1 MPRLPPASCS
11 PSCLI
16 CPFPAPIHR
25 MDTPLDSLESVPSA
39 SPLCQAI
46 TRPSSWACICRLLL
60 FPACARR
67 RVRLPGAEK
76 EPGSSALHQHGPP
89 RCAGSLLHILLVNLC
104 FLSSHRLVRN
114 LFTTFFALAAHRTYP
129 RRWVG
134 LGAGI
139 AQQQT
144 SPSGCTRPS
153 FLPLIS
159 FFVSRACLNLL
170 SFLFPPI
177 VAAIAWSHASRRLL
191 MVGLYLALISLF
203 LLPKLRAT

>member
-1 MPRLPPASCS
+1 
-11 PSCLI
+11 
-16 CPFPAPIHR
+16 

-89 RCAGSLLHILLVNLC
+89 RCAGSLLHILLVNMC

-114 LFTTFFALAAHRTYP
+114 LFPSFLHSRLIGLIHVAGLVLALALLSNNLH
-129 RRWVG
+129 
-134 LGAGI
+134 
-139 AQQQT
+139 
-144 SPSGCTRPS
+144 SGCTRPP

-170 SFLFPPI
+170 SFLFPQI

>member
-114 LFTTFFALAAHRTYP
+114 LFTSFLHSRLIGLIHVAGLVLALA
-129 RRWVG
+129 
-134 LGAGI
+134 
-139 AQQQT
+139 
-144 SPSGCTRPS
+144 
-153 FLPLIS
+153 
-159 FFVSRACLNLL
+159 LL
-170 SFLFPPI
+170 SNKPRTQ
-177 VAAIAWSHASRRLL
+177 VA
-191 MVGLYLALISLF
+191 LALLF
-203 LLPKLRAT
+203 CL